1 MTDDNRGPHEV
12 AAQPRTSWGSAH
24 VLVSGPS
31 GDAEFNVPWSTTLGE
46 LFDQARSRLGL
57 ANGDDYEFSCAD
69 GVTMMNKLGRTLQEF
84 RDRRICPKR
93 EFAIRRSGS
102 DRGH

>member
-24 VLVSGPS
+24 VLVSGPA
-31 GDAEFNVPWSTTLGE
+31 GAAEIEVPWSTTLGE
-46 LFDQARSRLGL
+46 LFEQSRSRLGL
-57 ANGDDYEFSCAD
+57 AGGDYEFECAD
-69 GVTMMNKLGRTLQEF
+69 GVTMMNKLERTLQEL

-93 EFAIRRSGS
+93 EFAIRQLGP
-102 DRGH
+102 DRAQ